1 MAKAEPVKLGF
12 EDVTVDRDAEVPI
25 GVQLAWALRSRIDDG
40 RFKPG
45 QQLPGLRELAEMT
58 GVNVN
63 TVRAV
68 YQRLEQEDLID
79 SRQGSGTFV
88 ASKPR
93 RPSAVATI
101 AADAARAAQETG
113 VEPREV
119 AAALYVSPGSRPA
132 PTNLAAEQRRLLREQ
147 ISMLDRTLVEME
159 ARYPGVAPP
168 PTEDPDRVAPLGCSM
183 SRSSSEYRP
192 SWCGV
197 YRCPNRDRSVGP
209 RGGRPR
215 RGARDRH
222 EEESRSSTTEH
233 PSCAGGRLRPVAQT
247 YFLVMVFGVPLGLLA
262 IAMLGS
268 FLYRGGLRRVARLET
283 HPFSEEGSRT
293 PAQ

>member
-1 MAKAEPVKLGF
+1 MAKAQPVELAF
-12 EDVTVDRDAEVPI
+12 EDVTVDRNAEVPI

-68 YQRLEQEDLID
+68 YQRLEQEGLID

-88 ASKPR
+88 TSKPP

-101 AADAARAAQETG
+101 AADAARAAHETG

-119 AAALYVSPGSRPA
+119 AAALYVSPGSGPA
-132 PTNLAAEQRRLLREQ
+132 PTNLEAEQRRLLREQ
-147 ISMLDRTLVEME
+147 ISTLDRTLVEME

-168 PTEDPDRVAPLGCSM
+168 ETEDRDVGAPRLLGVAELERVQAQLVRRLTVVQAAIDHLDAEELIYDEEPQTAT
-183 SRSSSEYRP
+183 SSS
-192 SWCGV
+192 
-197 YRCPNRDRSVGP
+197 
-209 RGGRPR
+209 
-215 RGARDRH
+215 A
-222 EEESRSSTTEH
+222 
-233 PSCAGGRLRPVAQT
+233 ARLRPT
-247 YFLVMVFGVPLGLLA
+247 T
-262 IAMLGS
+262 
-268 FLYRGGLRRVARLET
+268 R
-283 HPFSEEGSRT
+283 
-293 PAQ
+293 PAPAGA